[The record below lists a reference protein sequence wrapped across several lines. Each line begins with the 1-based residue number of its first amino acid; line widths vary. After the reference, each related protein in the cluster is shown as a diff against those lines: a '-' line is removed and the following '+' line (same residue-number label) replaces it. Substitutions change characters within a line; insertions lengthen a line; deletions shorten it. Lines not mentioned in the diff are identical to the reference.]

1 MAIRGVMSQ
10 EEIRA
15 HQLDENCGRLAQEV
29 FLHSSKAPDEAEGGL
44 RVMRNTLSRK
54 PPNDPFLETR
64 EYPES
69 AGTASV
75 GWKGLINDPDIDQ
88 SFAIN
93 KITPIKRKYVRRWI
107 VQTIDTNTPLVL
119 ADLIPVEAIDT
130 RKTELPLRRELDAGL
145 TFNSTSPHRS
155 EHQSE

>member
-44 RVMRNTLSRK
+44 RVMRN
-54 PPNDPFLETR
+54 
-64 EYPES
+64 YPES